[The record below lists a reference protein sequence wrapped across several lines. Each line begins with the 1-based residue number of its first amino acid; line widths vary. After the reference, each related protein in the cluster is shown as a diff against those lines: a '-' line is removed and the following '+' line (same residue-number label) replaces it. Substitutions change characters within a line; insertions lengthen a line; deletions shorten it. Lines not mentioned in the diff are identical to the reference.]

1 MPKARKYHLPRKWIL
16 TALIGIPALETLAMM
31 TIWSRAF
38 SLGPIIFSCSVL
50 TAYLFAERL
59 FPEKRG
65 TLTLDSRVAVLNFS
79 LFLICGLSAVGIER
93 LVLSFGQARV
103 LWSWSLL
110 WTLCACSSVAI
121 FFPIRDLVERA
132 RRNADLALPLC
143 LLLVST
149 IGIRYL
155 STFLWNYVFLGMLSK
170 AIHISLWIA
179 GYDQFDMYIEAS
191 RVYVTHPLLSVNIA
205 EPCGGFTG
213 YMIFFVLYSLV
224 LILDGK
230 KTQRRFRWGTLAIGL
245 VYMSLLNI
253 ARIGILLGVALREGR
268 LHGAE
273 AAGAIVKGL
282 FHSHAGWIVY
292 LVGLIPFFVLV
303 YKFIARQIKEPVS
316 HAL

>member
-1 MPKARKYHLPRKWIL
+1 
-16 TALIGIPALETLAMM
+16 
-31 TIWSRAF
+31 
-38 SLGPIIFSCSVL
+38 
-50 TAYLFAERL
+50 
-59 FPEKRG
+59 
-65 TLTLDSRVAVLNFS
+65 
-79 LFLICGLSAVGIER
+79 
-93 LVLSFGQARV
+93 
-103 LWSWSLL
+103 
-110 WTLCACSSVAI
+110 VAI

-143 LLLVST
+143 LLLAST

-213 YMIFFVLYSLV
+213 YMIFFILYSLV

-292 LVGLIPFFVLV
+292 LIGLIPFFVLV